1 MDNYDD
7 YEEEMEESSS
17 EVKLLPILGLVSTWF
32 IRIGMG
38 IGVIL
43 LFYYLITGK
52 VVSAL
57 LFILGLVVAFF
68 FGYFLMFCIDKFMSA
83 E

>member
-17 EVKLLPILGLVSTWF
+17 EVKLLPILGLV
-32 IRIGMG
+32 
-38 IGVIL
+38 
-43 LFYYLITGK
+43 
-52 VVSAL
+52 
-57 LFILGLVVAFF
+57 VAFF